1 MRRELASTWRNVSVS
16 VQGRESGMLGHKHF
30 ALVLLLAVSSFA
42 GDTKALLTGIGIGAG
57 LAVTKKYTVVPAA
70 KATKKAVKKTA
81 HVSKKVAHVLV
92 GK

>member
-1 MRRELASTWRNVSVS
+1 
-16 VQGRESGMLGHKHF
+16 MLGRSLI
-30 ALVLLLAVSSFA
+30 AVLFLSLSAFA

-70 KATKKAVKKTA
+70 KASAKAVKKTA
-81 HVSKKVAHVLV
+81 HVTKKAIYVVV